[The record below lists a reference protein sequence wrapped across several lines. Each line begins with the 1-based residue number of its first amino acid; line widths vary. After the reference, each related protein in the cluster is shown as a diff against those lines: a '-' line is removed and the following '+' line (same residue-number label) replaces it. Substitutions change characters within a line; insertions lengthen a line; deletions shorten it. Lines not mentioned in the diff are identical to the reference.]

1 MIAEAIVA
9 FLGGLLSLLS
19 PCSALLLPAFFAYA
33 FGSPRRLVA
42 RTGIFYAGLVT
53 LFVPLG
59 LGLGAISG
67 LVLVHRPE
75 LTLVAGL
82 LLVGIG
88 LYQLAVGGFE
98 IPGAAGLPGRV
109 GGESAAA
116 TYALGLVYGISGFC
130 AGPILGGVLTIA
142 ATSGGAL
149 AGGILLAIFA
159 AGMATPLLILALV
172 WERLG
177 RDGRRRLRGREF
189 QLGPVRRHS
198 SIVASSLLFIG
209 LGIAFIVFQ
218 GGNALS
224 AAYAAAGASDLGVR
238 LETGVGAA
246 VSAVPGAVLL
256 AVSAMVVLVAWLAAR
271 RGSRNREDR
280 PRHEQQTS

>member
-1 MIAEAIVA
+1 MLAEAIVA

-33 FGSPRRLVA
+33 FGSPGRLVA
-42 RTGIFYAGLVT
+42 RTGIFYAGLLT

-59 LGLGAISG
+59 LGLGAISA
-67 LVLVHRPE
+67 LVLVYRPE

-82 LLVGIG
+82 LLIGIG
-88 LYQLAVGGFE
+88 LYQLAVGGFAV
-98 IPGAAGLPGRV
+98 PGAAGLPARV
-109 GGESAAA
+109 GGESAGA

-159 AGMATPLLILALV
+159 AGMAMPLLVLALV
-172 WERLG
+172 WEHLG
-177 RDGRRRLRGREF
+177 LAGRRRLRGREF

-198 SIVASSLLFIG
+198 SIIASSLLFIA
-209 LGIAFIVFQ
+209 LGSAFIVFQ

-224 AAYAAAGASDLGVR
+224 AAYAAVGLSDLGVR
-238 LETGVGAA
+238 LESGVGAA
-246 VSAVPGAVLL
+246 VSTVPGPVLL
-256 AVSAMVVLVAWLAAR
+256 AASAMVVVAAWLAR
-271 RGSRNREDR
+271 HRGSRAQDDGQ
-280 PRHEQQTS
+280 RHEQETS